1 MKYAIYLYFLWAAGK
16 MAYFYYYK
24 KFERKYDYR
33 KWYVFSHWFSC
44 LMLAVACFCMALSFD
59 AWSEGI
65 ERTKFFWMVPGAF
78 SFALAVFF
86 FHEAKIV
93 LEEEKFHQGEQ
104 PLEALPYYRYRY
116 WIRFGCILALLSAG
130 FLGGGV
136 FFTLGIP

>member
-1 MKYAIYLYFLWAAGK
+1 MRYAIYLYFLWAAGK

-65 ERTKFFWMVPGAF
+65 ERTKFFWMSPGIF
-78 SFALAVFF
+78 TFAWAAFF
-86 FHEAKIV
+86 FFEAKIAS
-93 LEEEKFHQGEQ
+93 EEEKFRCGEQ
-104 PLEALPYYRYRY
+104 PLEALPYYRDRY
-116 WIRFGCILALLSAG
+116 WIRLRGILGLLGAS